1 MFDSRSWVSNLLLR
15 SPASLRSIRNVPV
28 LGDVVH
34 RISRRVVSSDET
46 VWAKVQAGPCEG
58 LWMRLNPRTGQG
70 YLRGEAEPA
79 VQKVLA
85 ERLQPSMVFYDLG
98 ANLGFF
104 SMLAARIVGPSGI
117 VFSFEPDPEI
127 AGRLQKNIE
136 RNGLRNVRV
145 IPKGVWSESGKQAFV
160 SAGASSPDRGTGR
173 FVADSER
180 AGSASLECV
189 ALDDFV
195 RAAPAPHAIKCDV
208 EGAEVDVLRG
218 AQQLLRAYRP
228 WILCEMH
235 SQPNDS
241 GCREILERFGYNFT
255 DVDELHVLAT
265 PQGA

>member
-1 MFDSRSWVSNLLLR
+1 MFDSRRWVSNLLLR
-15 SPASLRSIRNVPV
+15 SPASLRSIRNVPL

-58 LWMRLNPRTGQG
+58 IWMCLNPRTGQG
-70 YLRGEAEPA
+70 YLRGEAEAP
-79 VQKVLA
+79 VQRVLV
-85 ERLQPSMVFYDLG
+85 ERLRPGMVFYDLG

-104 SMLAARIVGPSGI
+104 SMLAARIVGPGGM
-117 VFSFEPDPEI
+117 VFSFEPDAEI
-127 AGRLQKNIE
+127 AERLQKNIE
-136 RNGLRNVRV
+136 RNQFRNVRV
-145 IPKGVWSESGKQAFV
+145 IPKGAWSESGKQAFV

-173 FVADSER
+173 FVADRER

-208 EGAEVDVLRG
+208 EGAEVHVLRG

-235 SQPNDS
+235 SKLNDS
-241 GCREILERFGYNFT
+241 GCREILEQFGYNFT
-255 DVDELHVLAT
+255 DADEQHVLAT